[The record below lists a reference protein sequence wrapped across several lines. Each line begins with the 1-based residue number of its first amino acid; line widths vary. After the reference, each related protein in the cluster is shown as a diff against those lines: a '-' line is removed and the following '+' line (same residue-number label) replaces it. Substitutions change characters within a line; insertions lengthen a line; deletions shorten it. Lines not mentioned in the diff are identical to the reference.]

1 MEQWRYQDEKI
12 NNKGITAIELL
23 VCFIIVSVIV
33 VSLFDLIMSYRNR
46 EQIEEINNEVV
57 AFANNLQKVIQ
68 DDLIKGHLV
77 NVTNVGTDGYSATLS
92 FDSPSAYTTTITIK
106 PTEELLVMEEVEI
119 LLTMKYL
126 PSLI

>member
-1 MEQWRYQDEKI
+1 MRKI

-57 AFANNLQKVIQ
+57 AFSNNLQKLKMI
-68 DDLIKGHLV
+68 
-77 NVTNVGTDGYSATLS
+77 
-92 FDSPSAYTTTITIK
+92 
-106 PTEELLVMEEVEI
+106 
-119 LLTMKYL
+119 
-126 PSLI
+126 

>member
-1 MEQWRYQDEKI
+1 MRKI

-57 AFANNLQKVIQ
+57 AFSNNLQKVIQ
-68 DDLIKGHLV
+68 DDLI
-77 NVTNVGTDGYSATLS
+77 
-92 FDSPSAYTTTITIK
+92 
-106 PTEELLVMEEVEI
+106 
-119 LLTMKYL
+119 
-126 PSLI
+126 